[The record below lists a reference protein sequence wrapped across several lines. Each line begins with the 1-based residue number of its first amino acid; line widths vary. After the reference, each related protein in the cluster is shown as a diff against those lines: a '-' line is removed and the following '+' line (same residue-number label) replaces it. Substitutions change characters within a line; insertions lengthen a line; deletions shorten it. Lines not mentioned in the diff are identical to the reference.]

1 MEDASHLN
9 PVIPVHGIADG
20 VPLPVVMAFAVT
32 LKVVMIVPRI
42 VEIVEIC
49 VVTAF
54 VVLQNHV

>member
-1 MEDASHLN
+1 
-9 PVIPVHGIADG
+9 
-20 VPLPVVMAFAVT
+20 VMAFAVT
-32 LKVVMIVPRI
+32 LKVVMIAPRI